1 MRRRSFKATATG
13 VACAALVAIVV
24 AGCGSSSSSSDPGVT
39 STSVTFG
46 SHQPLTGPAAP
57 GYSEIA
63 PASQA
68 FFNYLNAQGGING
81 RKISLINKNDEYN
94 PAKTVNVTHE
104 LVLQGNVFGIFE
116 GLGTP
121 THTKVVG
128 FLNSS
133 KVPDMFVASGCP
145 AGTTARPALH
155 VRLAAELHDR
165 GQDPRP
171 VPQAA
176 LRRQEDR
183 RVLPGRRLRT
193 GWPDGMKDELPA
205 SQIVSAQPYQPGGTN
220 VAPQISAIKAAGAE
234 VLVDFTVPI
243 YTALGQLTSFTLG
256 YKPQLVVSNVG
267 IDPTTVG
274 GLLKTFSKGKAG
286 TELIEGAI
294 TDGYLPSVSETSNP
308 WIALFK
314 KVHEKY
320 DASVPFDGNVEYG
333 MANAYTLAQA
343 LQLAGKTLI
352 ARRPDQGGQRI
363 GRQTAGP
370 GLVPIPLLVDRSR
383 RVRGVEMGQVRDGKI
398 VLFGGPL
405 ITEPTAGSPIT
416 PYTGT
421 RRLPPQAGY
430 RCPSPHRQTAARIGS
445 RRMSVRPA
453 PPGPA
458 ELVAHL
464 IHVVRWPSARV
475 PGHLSAVARG

>member
-1 MRRRSFKATATG
+1 MRLRSYTIG
-13 VACAALVAIVV
+13 VAGVAGVIAFAIVL
-24 AGCGSSSSSSDPGVT
+24 AGCGSSSEPGV
-39 STSVTFG
+39 SATSVTFG

-81 RKISLINKNDEYN
+81 RQIHLIYKDDEYN
-94 PAKTVNVTHE
+94 PAKTVNVVNQ
-104 LVLQGNVFGIFE
+104 LVLQEKVFGIFE

-128 FLNSS
+128 FLDSS

-145 AGTTARPALH
+145 CWDNGTAQPYTFGWQPNYTIEGKILGQYIKQHFAGKR
-155 VRLAAELHDR
+155 V
-165 GQDPRP
+165 G
-171 VPQAA
+171 VFYQA
-176 LRRQEDR
+176 DDF
-183 RVLPGRRLRT
+183 GT
-193 GWPDGMKDELPA
+193 GGLTGIRYELPA

-220 VAPQISAIKAAGAE
+220 VAPQISAIKAAGAQ

-294 TDGYLPSVSETSNP
+294 TDGYLPSTADLSNP

-314 KVHEKY
+314 KVHDQY
-320 DASVPFDGNVEYG
+320 DAGAPFDGNVEYG

-343 LQLAGKTLI
+343 LQLAGKKLTRGDLVG
-352 ARRPDQGGQRI
+352 AVNTSGSKL
-363 GRQTAGP
+363 TGP
-370 GLVPIPLLVDRSR
+370 GLVPFRYSTSVH
-383 RVRGVEMGQVRDGKI
+383 GGYAGAEMGQVRNGQI

-405 ITEPTAGSPIT
+405 LTEPTAGSAIT
-416 PYTGT
+416 PYT
-421 RRLPPQAGY
+421 
-430 RCPSPHRQTAARIGS
+430 TAQ
-445 RRMSVRPA
+445 PA
-453 PPGPA
+453 PPASG
-458 ELVAHL
+458 V
-464 IHVVRWPSARV
+464 SV
-475 PGHLSAVARG
+475 P